1 MVEQLHIVGT
11 SGAMLNQTLEE
22 TKVLVRNLCVRQL
35 NDGFDIKQW
44 WNDYCY
50 DGMP

>member
-11 SGAMLNQTLEE
+11 FGAMLNQTLEE
-22 TKVLVRNLCVRQL
+22 TKVMVRNYCVRQL
-35 NDGFDIKQW
+35 NNGFDMKQW
-44 WNDYCY
+44 WNNYCY